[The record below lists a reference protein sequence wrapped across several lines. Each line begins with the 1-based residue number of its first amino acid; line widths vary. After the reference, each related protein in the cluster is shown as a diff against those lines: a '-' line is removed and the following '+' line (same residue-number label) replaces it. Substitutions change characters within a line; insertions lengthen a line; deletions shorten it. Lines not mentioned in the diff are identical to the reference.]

1 LNVWIPVPDETVAI
15 TRLLGAGWAAAPGT
29 RFRISTPPGMRITVS
44 TLDVNDIDALAGA
57 VTSAVQAVGRASV

>member
-1 LNVWIPVPDETVAI
+1 
-15 TRLLGAGWAAAPGT
+15 
-29 RFRISTPPGMRITVS
+29 MRITVS